1 MPKHSSDVV
10 TIHSDMWG
18 FGEYTNLIQIQSTT
32 EQGWHPGNT
41 SQNSHLPSLWG
52 PESRLV
58 VTTILPA
65 KTVPKQKI
73 WKTRTTFFNHHVSPR
88 FNVDDY
94 WSPASKWVEIS
105 FVLKIKLRGTPCHF
119 ELKPSRQNPR
129 LPGPN
134 GSNWITMAILA
145 LSYPDA
151 GWRVIDKSSFLHSS
165 T

>member
-10 TIHSDMWG
+10 TIHPDMW
-18 FGEYTNLIQIQSTT
+18 EEALESIQTSYRFNPRLSRGDIQGTRHRT
-32 EQGWHPGNT
+32 HR
-41 SQNSHLPSLWG
+41 PSLWG

-58 VTTILPA
+58 VTTILPT

-73 WKTRTTFFNHHVSPR
+73 WKTQAQHVSTTMFRQDSTWMIAEALKPR
-88 FNVDDY
+88 FKMMGWNLR
-94 WSPASKWVEIS
+94 IS
-105 FVLKIKLRGTPCHF
+105 LKIKLRGTPCHF

-134 GSNWITMAILA
+134 GSPWP
-145 LSYPDA
+145 SYPSVTP
-151 GWRVIDKSSFLHSS
+151 RVTIDKSSFLHSS